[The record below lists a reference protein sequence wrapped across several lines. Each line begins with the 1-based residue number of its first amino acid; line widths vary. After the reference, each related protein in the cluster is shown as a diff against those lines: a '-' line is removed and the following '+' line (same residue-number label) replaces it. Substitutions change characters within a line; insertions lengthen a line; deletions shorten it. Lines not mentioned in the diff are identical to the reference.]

1 VFDRF
6 LFRRR
11 SATMG
16 VNVMQTSIHRVMLAL
31 LFGALAAGCEKPVSY
46 SKDIQPILV
55 ANCLRCHDG
64 KGEGSVASGLNLQTY
79 DSLMKGTKFGSV
91 VLPGSAVSSTFYRV
105 ITHEVDPK
113 IRMPPHNKESLAK
126 GRGEML
132 SDGQIKDIELWID
145 QGAKNN

>member
-1 VFDRF
+1 
-6 LFRRR
+6 
-11 SATMG
+11 
-16 VNVMQTSIHRVMLAL
+16 MQTSIYRILLAAL
-31 LFGALAAGCEKPVSY
+31 LASLLAGCEKPVSFE
-46 SKDIQPILV
+46 KDIRPIMV
-55 ANCLRCHDG
+55 ASCLQCHDG
-64 KGEGSVASGLNLQTY
+64 KGEGSVASGFSLQTY